1 MSPRTSYI
9 APFSHL
15 CMHVFL
21 CVCLATTAYAQGTN
35 DLQARYQQD
44 LADCETHQATQDLAA
59 CKLEARN
66 ALADAKRG
74 LLNDSPTTTY
84 EKNQLKRCYAL
95 KGEDRE
101 ACIAR
106 IRGEG
111 RSTGDVESGGILREI
126 VRPVPSR

>member
-1 MSPRTSYI
+1 MSRLTPYATSI
-9 APFSHL
+9 SHL
-15 CMHVFL
+15 CMLVFWGAF
-21 CVCLATTAYAQGTN
+21 LATTAHAQSTTE
-35 DLQARYQQD
+35 LQARYQQD

-66 ALADAKRG
+66 AWADAKRG
-74 LLNDSPTTTY
+74 LLNDAPSATY

-111 RSTGDVESGGILREI
+111 RSTGDVESGGIWREI